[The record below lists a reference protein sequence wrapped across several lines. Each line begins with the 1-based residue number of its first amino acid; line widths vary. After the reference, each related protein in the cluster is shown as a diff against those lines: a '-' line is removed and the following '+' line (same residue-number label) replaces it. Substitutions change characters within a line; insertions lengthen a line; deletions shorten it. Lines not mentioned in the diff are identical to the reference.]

1 MKTCSQ
7 SQSQSVLQHG
17 LSVKNHM
24 MDLLD
29 HLEKGTPLKYEWKI
43 PEWIHEEKDLILKSL
58 PDRKTLKLYT
68 IMHDCGKPLCL
79 EIDLEGRRHFPNHA
93 KISHEVFMKFYED
106 PIAAELI
113 LHDMDIHTLKAEGV
127 DGFCKNHYAI
137 TLLLS
142 GLAEI
147 HSNAKMFGGMD
158 STSFK
163 IKWKCISQ
171 RGKQI
176 INLKKTK

>member
-1 MKTCSQ
+1 
-7 SQSQSVLQHG
+7 
-17 LSVKNHM
+17 

-29 HLEKGTPLKYEWKI
+29 HLENGTPLKYEWKI
-43 PEWIHEEKDLILKSL
+43 PEWIYAEKDLILKSL

-79 EIDLEGRRHFPNHA
+79 EIDQEGRRHFPNHA
-93 KISHEVFMKFYED
+93 KISYEVFTKFYQA

-127 DGFCKNHYAI
+127 EEFCKNHYAI
-137 TLLLS
+137 PLLLS
-142 GLAEI
+142 GVAEI

-176 INLKKTK
+176 MNLKKTK